1 MNDEIKLYSTLLN
14 LQMQKSKAFKVFE
27 KFYSEWNDLDYE
39 EQEVTKIDLDLVI
52 NNKKKGQIFVREK
65 VLEYLQKIREQGL
78 DMVSEKTLIDEFI
91 NIETPLCSPF
101 ELEEAIKELELK
113 GEIYQPR
120 KEFFKLTRGLNK

>member
-1 MNDEIKLYSTLLN
+1 MKLDFRKEEVLE
-14 LQMQKSKAFKVFE
+14 VVE

-120 KEFFKLTRGLNK
+120 REYWKPTKRGK

>member
-14 LQMQKSKAFKVFE
+14 LQMQKAKAFKVFE

-78 DMVSEKTLIDEFI
+78 DMVSEKMLLDELV
-91 NIETPLCSPF
+91 NVEQPLCSPF
-101 ELEEAIKELELK
+101 ELEETIKELELK

-120 KEFFKLTRGLNK
+120 REYWKPTKRGK